1 LTDSHPYTDEQ
12 RRLALASIMIVFVLS
27 AVSQTVVATA
37 MPRIVAELKGLHL
50 YAWTTTAYLLASTVS
65 VPVWGKL
72 GDIFGR
78 KWMLLIGIGL
88 FVAGSCLSGL
98 AGEFGDLPVLGGGMI
113 QLIIARALQGLG
125 GGSIFPLTFAI
136 IAEIFAPRER
146 AQYSGLLSAV
156 YGVGSIIGPVVGGF
170 FTDHGTVRIFGHLIE
185 GWRWVFYVN
194 VPFALAAAAMIVAK
208 MPDLGQRRGGKID
221 YPGVVL
227 IVAAFLPLLL
237 AVTWGGRERP
247 WGSPLILGLLG
258 FGAASLVAFFVV
270 ERAAW
275 DPIVPLDLFKDR
287 VFTTANG
294 AAFIYQMAFL
304 GLTSFMP
311 LYIQLGQGLP
321 ATESG
326 LIMLSILGGMIVS
339 STVAGQIV
347 TRTGKYKSVMVISA
361 LILTVGAV
369 LLVLVG
375 PKTTPLGLALRLLV
389 VGVGL
394 GPSQS
399 LFVLAVQNAIP
410 AHLMGVATS
419 STQFVRQIGG
429 TIGVALFGAILT
441 SSLASELASR
451 SSPDAAVRRLDLGD
465 LQRLAIARG
474 LHPGQIMTAQA
485 EAAERMIRECF
496 SIAIHNSLVFSLSLL
511 VGGFLLM
518 LAIPAL
524 PLRDRHV
531 EPKADE
537 EAAAA

>member
-1 LTDSHPYTDEQ
+1 MSAAHIYSEEE
-12 RRLALASIMIVFVLS
+12 RRLTLASIMIVFVLS

-37 MPRIVAELKGLHL
+37 MPRIVADLNGLHL
-50 YAWTTTAYLLASTVS
+50 YAWATTAYLLAATVS

-78 KWMLLIGIGL
+78 KPLMVIGIGI
-88 FVAGSCLSGL
+88 FVLGSCLCGL
-98 AGEFGDLPVLGGGMI
+98 AGEFGRLPILGGGMT

-125 GGSIFPLTFAI
+125 GGSMFPLTFAI

-146 AQYSGLLSAV
+146 AKYSGLLSAV

-170 FTDHGTVRIFGHLIE
+170 FTDHGTSRYFGHVIE

-194 VPFALAAAAMIVAK
+194 VPFALAAVAMIVAK
-208 MPDLGQRRGGKID
+208 MPDLGQRSGGKID

-237 AVTWGGRERP
+237 AVTWGGGEHA
-247 WGSPLILGLLG
+247 WDSPLILGLFG
-258 FGAASLVAFFVV
+258 FGAAALGAFVMV

-275 DPIVPLDLFKDR
+275 DPIVPLGLFKDR

-294 AAFIYQMAFL
+294 AAFIYQMAFM
-304 GLTSFMP
+304 GLTAFLP

-339 STVAGQIV
+339 STIAGQMV
-347 TRTGKYKSVMVISA
+347 TRSGKYKSVMVGGA
-361 LILTVGAV
+361 LILIAGAV
-369 LLVLVG
+369 LLVMVG
-375 PKTTPLGLALRLLV
+375 PQTSPLDLALRLLV
-389 VGVGL
+389 VGIGL

-399 LFVLAVQNAIP
+399 LFVLAVQNATP
-410 AHLMGVATS
+410 MHLMGVATS

-429 TIGVALFGAILT
+429 TIGVAVFGAILT
-441 SSLASELASR
+441 ASLTTELAR
-451 SSPDAAVRRLDLGD
+451 RTAPDTSVRQLDLGD
-465 LQRLAIARG
+465 LQRLAIERG
-474 LHPGQIMTAQA
+474 LNPGRLVTPQA
-485 EAAERMIRECF
+485 EAAERVIRESF
-496 SIAIHNSLVFSLSLL
+496 GIAINHSLIYSLTLL
-511 VGGFLLM
+511 LAGFVLL

-531 EPKADE
+531 EPRPE
-537 EAAAA
+537 EPTA